1 MPGAGNSAWH
11 RAGAPDGAQGLLPE
25 QPVVVPPPRGPQG
38 SPSPLLQDTLPGGST
53 AWLSP
58 GPQGGSSALS
68 NHRAEAL
75 PRHTCVSPVAKARGG
90 AVKSP
95 LSPVRT
101 HVSLPDPQDPQPGP
115 SAQILTADCPP
126 PPIRTALQ
134 PPHACQLLTPQ
145 AAWAS
150 VRHRGRTLRVPG
162 RVSLS
167 AHERSYLPG

>member
-1 MPGAGNSAWH
+1 MPSAGNSAWH

-25 QPVVVPPPRGPQG
+25 QPVAVPPPQGPQG

-58 GPQGGSSALS
+58 GPHGGSSALS
-68 NHRAEAL
+68 NHGAEAL

-90 AVKSP
+90 AIKSP

-115 SAQILTADCPP
+115 CPNPHSSLPATTPPDSSA
-126 PPIRTALQ
+126 
-134 PPHACQLLTPQ
+134 
-145 AAWAS
+145 AS
-150 VRHRGRTLRVPG
+150 TR
-162 RVSLS
+162 LS
-167 AHERSYLPG
+167 AAHSPGCLGQHSAPAPGSHPRCPAASLCS